1 MNGCNEWSAT
11 NNFVNPLPSLY
22 NTGNVKPGEMA
33 TCEDEEKGHLILPY
47 LQAARLCINTVSM
60 YTYAFTWEAW

>member
-1 MNGCNEWSAT
+1 MNGCNEWPAT

-33 TCEDEEKGHLILPY
+33 TCEDEEKGHLILSAY
-47 LQAARLCINTVSM
+47 LQV
-60 YTYAFTWEAW
+60 AFA